1 MASRTPA
8 RNTLAALPRSLRIA
22 PSTPITRTHLL
33 ALYKEQLRVASSFG
47 SYNFRQYFLR
57 RTRDKFRSELPSLL
71 DAAYNPSAI
80 ASGSSAASSSSSTS
94 AASTS
99 ASTNSSAKAT
109 NPVEATSEDN
119 SIYAPTRTEA
129 SAASSSSS
137 TTTTPETRLREWY
150 AETLSDLA
158 VMARAAIVNGLYEA
172 PKLVIEGRAK
182 MMVTGGGG
190 AGADASY
197 GGGGQPANV
206 LKHFKGL
213 FAAATV
219 HAYTG
224 PTLPTAIQSQRS
236 LSTMSS
242 SETAIFANGCFWGT
256 EHMFRKHFIGQG
268 LKDAKVGYI
277 GGKTSNPSY
286 REVCSGSTQH
296 AEAVKLE
303 FDPSQL
309 SYATLVEFHY
319 RMHDPTQVDRQGPD
333 RGTQYRSAIFTT
345 SDEQA
350 EIAKKVT
357 KEVQEAHFP
366 NDKVATKIEPAGQW
380 WDAETYH
387 QEYLDNNPGGYECPT
402 HRLHW

>member
-1 MASRTPA
+1 MAKRHMRQHDAPSAYPWP
-8 RNTLAALPRSLRIA
+8 ALPSYLH
-22 PSTPITRTHLL
+22 PPLTPVT
-33 ALYKEQLRVASSFG
+33 
-47 SYNFRQYFLR
+47 FL
-57 RTRDKFRSELPSLL
+57 
-71 DAAYNPSAI
+71 
-80 ASGSSAASSSSSTS
+80 
-94 AASTS
+94 
-99 ASTNSSAKAT
+99 
-109 NPVEATSEDN
+109 
-119 SIYAPTRTEA
+119 
-129 SAASSSSS
+129 
-137 TTTTPETRLREWY
+137 
-150 AETLSDLA
+150 
-158 VMARAAIVNGLYEA
+158 
-172 PKLVIEGRAK
+172 
-182 MMVTGGGG
+182 
-190 AGADASY
+190 
-197 GGGGQPANV
+197 
-206 LKHFKGL
+206 HFKGL

-277 GGKTSNPSY
+277 GGKTSVGRYGHLQKRVYRPRTETAKLKLCFFSSPHKNPSY

-366 NDKVATKIEPAGQW
+366 NDKIATKIEPAGQW

>member
-197 GGGGQPANV
+197 GGGGQPANGQEGV
-206 LKHFKGL
+206 
-213 FAAATV
+213 AAT
-219 HAYTG
+219 
-224 PTLPTAIQSQRS
+224 
-236 LSTMSS
+236 
-242 SETAIFANGCFWGT
+242 
-256 EHMFRKHFIGQG
+256 
-268 LKDAKVGYI
+268 
-277 GGKTSNPSY
+277 
-286 REVCSGSTQH
+286 
-296 AEAVKLE
+296 
-303 FDPSQL
+303 
-309 SYATLVEFHY
+309 
-319 RMHDPTQVDRQGPD
+319 
-333 RGTQYRSAIFTT
+333 
-345 SDEQA
+345 
-350 EIAKKVT
+350 
-357 KEVQEAHFP
+357 
-366 NDKVATKIEPAGQW
+366 PAQ
-380 WDAETYH
+380 
-387 QEYLDNNPGGYECPT
+387 
-402 HRLHW
+402 